1 MLGKPHNT
9 SWHAFLGLVAI
20 GGYALGALS
29 GATALHP
36 DFGVAKQ
43 VQPVRLAHK
52 VVARASTLAAFAA
65 IGTGWYKLGGA
76 ATTAALGAALAVLAW
91 RLRLGGGKSG
101 AMPGL

>member
-9 SWHAFLGLVAI
+9 SWHALLGLVAI

-43 VQPVRLAHK
+43 VHH
-52 VVARASTLAAFAA
+52 
-65 IGTGWYKLGGA
+65 
-76 ATTAALGAALAVLAW
+76 ALIE
-91 RLRLGGGKSG
+91 
-101 AMPGL
+101 AMPCESIGALPCWTAELEAECDQLRGLGQRHRAPHRECKSWAARLVA